1 MDFQRK
7 TALKK
12 IIGFLFGARFFSVAV
27 LYFALYVATFFIFNS
42 SESLHQFAFDFR
54 AHAILLSALLSV
66 IAGSLINQFYDQE
79 KDRLVRPLRTRL
91 QSFVRQST
99 FLYAYLF
106 LSGVGL
112 AISAYLSWKIFLFF
126 LVYQVLIWAYS
137 HRLSRL
143 VLVNN
148 LVFTS
153 LTLYPFLAM
162 VLYYQAFSQLVV
174 ELAGFLF
181 LVLLMMDIMKDII
194 TRRADMLLN
203 YATIPIVFGIKNSFT
218 VLQYII
224 FFLFLFS
231 IWLARDA
238 TFFQVMR
245 LYFAVSSAV
254 FPCFFLVKKANR
266 IAQIPRFLL
275 FLKLWIFVGILAMLA
290 DGLMRTSF

>member
-1 MDFQRK
+1 MNFQRK
-7 TALKK
+7 TTVKK

-106 LSGVGL
+106 LSGAGL

-143 VLVNN
+143 VVINN
-148 LVFTS
+148 LVFTG
-153 LTLYPFLAM
+153 LTLYPFLGM
-162 VLYYQAFSQLVV
+162 VLYYQAFSPLVT

-181 LVLLMMDIMKDII
+181 LVLLMMDVMKDII

-203 YATIPIVFGIKNSFT
+203 YATIPSVFGIKKSFF
-218 VLQYII
+218 VLNCLN
-224 FFLFLFS
+224 FLLCLFS

-238 TFFQVMR
+238 TFFQAMR
-245 LYFAVSSAV
+245 LYFSISAAV
-254 FPCFFLVKKANR
+254 FLSFYLVKKEMR
-266 IAQIPRFLL
+266 IVWLPQALL
-275 FLKLWIFVGILAMLA
+275 LLKLWIFIGILAMLA